1 MSPYTVVLVL
11 PDYIAH
17 NYGEEHFI
25 WQGSAASYD
34 AALQQARG
42 DAAEEYRRA
51 FDPDPADFL
60 GVIVLEGTPV
70 YHLPD

>member
-11 PDYIAH
+11 PDYIAR

-34 AALQQARG
+34 AAL
-42 DAAEEYRRA
+42 
-51 FDPDPADFL
+51 
-60 GVIVLEGTPV
+60 
-70 YHLPD
+70 